1 MGHAQRGLR
10 SELAHILSVDGYTL
24 EELVDDAAAPVEAIS
39 SRLGRM
45 IAHAVHHPVEARIL
59 HAFVP
64 SLMQRVF
71 GYSAGLGWLEALSR
85 YAHRD
90 RDALL
95 SVVAPYGPVHSFC
108 VRASASMLP
117 DQPAA
122 HPNSESHPQAQ
133 AHLPSLH
140 LRFEFPVRNLPPAT
154 RASLR
159 AITSSDSS
167 DDGGSSSS
175 SSPSYPSSASYLA
188 PLLAPHVKR
197 GDSGILLL
205 DALTYFVLCMVA
217 SPAYKVHVSG
227 VPDGMNPISRKR
239 IRRSVSLPSTRALYN
254 QLIAAYAASV
264 CNGDPSS
271 KVNPNDIF
279 LPAVLD
285 YLFLPAALA
294 CVSED
299 ADVPQPSAAA
309 ADAVTAVLLTFLPS
323 TPEALGDLHKLELRA
338 SKSAPISSLPLH
350 SLSSMT
356 YAQAVYSFIPYMLY
370 GSFKHN
376 TPTDE
381 VAPSFFAH
389 LRALTLF
396 MAPWRGAVR
405 SSIRALIFPR
415 ARSQSSTTDGG
426 VTERARR
433 AAFFVASRG
442 VGPAHGS
449 PKSGST
455 TEASSVPS
463 LMLQPSQSPSS
474 LRQHVASP
482 QRSPHNATTAKESR
496 WRAAFADR
504 LARVDAPLFAT
515 AVVQATNIRAA
526 VLPEGVRTLAVLADA
541 AHAARPGT
549 LLRSADHD
557 SNGDDEIDGGG
568 DGDGADGLK
577 VRMQE
582 IELCIDALRTQV
594 STAELKGVSKTERAF
609 VSVLSSAAGV
619 RLSQPGMLRNFTDM
633 VQEGAQGV
641 RGVVDLVAGSP
652 NAGTEQSSKSRDG
665 QGGGSGQKSKSSRR
679 SRGSSGQRRSVLE
692 KRTFVLSPA
701 RNRTGD
707 KVGKSSPGSAI
718 AMDVPFLGTVWDRPI
733 ESGEFGPFVIAA
745 YWLALRLEPYI
756 GFLPNTRFL
765 GRFWL
770 WFAVVTVV
778 ATITIFRSLLST
790 G

>member
-24 EELVDDAAAPVEAIS
+24 EELVDDAAPPVEAIS
-39 SRLGRM
+39 TRLGRM
-45 IAHAVHHPVEARIL
+45 VAHAVHHPVEARIL
-59 HAFVP
+59 HAFIP
-64 SLMQRVF
+64 SLMQRMF

-108 VRASASMLP
+108 ALASASASLFT
-117 DQPAA
+117 DQPGA
-122 HPNSESHPQAQ
+122 HPKSESHLQNQAP
-133 AHLPSLH
+133 LPPLR
-140 LRFEFPVRNLPPAT
+140 LRFEFPVRNLPHAT

-159 AITSSDSS
+159 SILSADSS

-188 PLLAPHVKR
+188 PILAPHVKQ
-197 GDSGILLL
+197 GDSGILVL

-239 IRRSVSLPSTRALYN
+239 IRRSVSLPSTRALHN

-309 ADAVTAVLLTFLPS
+309 ADAAASVLLTLLPS
-323 TPEALGDLHKLELRA
+323 TPAALGDLHALELRA
-338 SKSAPISSLPLH
+338 SKSASISSLPLH

-356 YAQAVYSFIPYMLY
+356 YAQAVYSFTPYMLY
-370 GSFKHN
+370 GFFKHS

-381 VAPSFFAH
+381 VAPAFLAH
-389 LRALTLF
+389 LRTLALYI
-396 MAPWRGAVR
+396 APWRGAVR
-405 SSIRALIFPR
+405 SSVRALVFPR
-415 ARSQSSTTDGG
+415 ARSQSTASDGG

-433 AAFFVASRG
+433 AAFFMSYSG
-442 VGPAHGS
+442 HGS
-449 PKSGST
+449 PKSISTNDVGSL
-455 TEASSVPS
+455 PS
-463 LMLQPSQSPSS
+463 LMLPPSQSPSS

-482 QRSPHNATTAKESR
+482 QRSPHNATTAKEAR

-504 LARVDAPLFAT
+504 LAKVDAPLFAT
-515 AVVQATNIRAA
+515 AVVQATSIRAA

-541 AHAARPGT
+541 AHAARPGA
-549 LLRSADHD
+549 LLKNVDHD
-557 SNGDDEIDGGG
+557 SNGDDDN
-568 DGDGADGLK
+568 DADGLK

-582 IELCIDALRTQV
+582 IELCMDALRTQV
-594 STAELKGVSKTERAF
+594 SSAELKGVSKTERAF
-609 VSVLSSAAGV
+609 VSTLSSAAGV
-619 RLSQPGMLRNFTDM
+619 CSSQPGMLRNFTDM
-633 VQEGAQGV
+633 MQGGAQGV
-641 RGVVDLVAGSP
+641 RGVVDMVSGTPAASGERGS
-652 NAGTEQSSKSRDG
+652 GGRDG
-665 QGGGSGQKSKSSRR
+665 QENVSGRQAKSSRR
-679 SRGSSGQRRSVLE
+679 SGGSTGRRRSVFQ
-692 KRTFVLSPA
+692 KRAFILSHA
-701 RNRTGD
+701 KNRSD
-707 KVGKSSPGSAI
+707 DEAGKSSPGSAL
-718 AMDVPFLGTVWDRPI
+718 ATDVPFIGTVWDRPI
-733 ESGEFGPFVIAA
+733 ESGEFEPFVIAA
-745 YWLALRLEPYI
+745 YWLALQLEPYV

-770 WFAVVTVV
+770 WFAVISVV
-778 ATITIFRSLLST
+778 ATITIFRALASL